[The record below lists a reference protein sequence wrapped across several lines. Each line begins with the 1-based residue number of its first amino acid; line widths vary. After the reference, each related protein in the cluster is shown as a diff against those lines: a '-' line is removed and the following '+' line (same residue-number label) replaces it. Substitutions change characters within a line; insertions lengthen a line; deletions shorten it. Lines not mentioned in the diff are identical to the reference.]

1 MTVVPEVLFWLAVA
15 VVAYAYVG
23 YPSAL
28 WALSFVRRRPVRK
41 APITPDVTFI
51 ITAYNEE
58 QRLADKLDNTLR
70 QDYRGAL
77 EIIVASDC
85 STDRTDDVARQ
96 YAPRVRLVR
105 AGERAGKE
113 AAQRL
118 AVRSARGQILIFSDV
133 ATALDA
139 HGVSAIAANF
149 ADDTV
154 GCVSSIDRFVDA
166 DGTPSGEGAYVRYE
180 MFVRA
185 LETRVNSV
193 VGLSGSFFAV
203 RRELCDRWPTDRQSD
218 FTMLL
223 ESVERGWRGVLDP
236 ESVGYYR
243 NIADDRQEFQRKVRT
258 VVRGLF
264 VLATHLRL
272 LNPIRHGLFAWQLA
286 SHKVGRWI
294 VPFALVT
301 ALVANLLLVAHS
313 TFYQGIWLCQMTF
326 YAAAVIGWWTRLGVL
341 RVPTFFAIAN
351 AAVFVAWLRFLRGDR
366 IRAWKPSERIAKLP
380 PAGTP

>member
-1 MTVVPEVLFWLAVA
+1 MAEVVFWLAIA

-23 YPSAL
+23 YPCAL
-28 WALSFVRRRPVRK
+28 WVLSFARHRPVLK
-41 APITPDVTFI
+41 MPITPDVTFI

-58 QRLADKLDNTLR
+58 QRLGDKLENTLR
-70 QDYRGAL
+70 QDYPGAL

-85 STDRTDDVARQ
+85 STDRTDDIARQ

-105 AGERAGKE
+105 AAERAGKE

-118 AVRSARGQILIFSDV
+118 AVRAARGRILIFSDV
-133 ATALDA
+133 ATALDVR
-139 HGVSAIAANF
+139 GVSAIVRNF
-149 ADDTV
+149 ADATV

-166 DGTPSGEGAYVRYE
+166 DGRPSGEGAYVRYE
-180 MFVRA
+180 MFLRL
-185 LETRVNSV
+185 LETRVNTV
-193 VGLSGSFFAV
+193 VGLSGSFFAA

-218 FTMLL
+218 FTILL

-272 LNPIRHGLFAWQLA
+272 LNPVTHGLFAWQLA
-286 SHKVGRWI
+286 SHKVGRWV
-294 VPFALVT
+294 VPFALI
-301 ALVANLLLVAHS
+301 AAVAANVMLASQS
-313 TFYQGIWLCQMTF
+313 TFYQAIWLGQMAF
-326 YAAAVIGWWTRLGVL
+326 YAAAVIGWWTRRQLL
-341 RVPTFFAIAN
+341 RVPAFFVIAN
-351 AAVFVAWLRFLRGDR
+351 AAVLVAWFRFLRGDR
-366 IRAWKPSERIAKLP
+366 IRSWRPSERIAKLP